1 VGVRARFHGV
11 PPRWLLHRE
20 ADSWGPIPASQAYSR
35 SQEADTHREAI
46 VILERAGQPPWMLRY
61 ALDFLTRLQGEG
73 GGGWLSSH
81 PARQDRLVEQPE
93 FDDRVADMCG
103 PDVEM
108 DRQVAIVRT
117 RMFLARGDGSTSG
130 DGSASPLTEDE
141 AARD

>member
-1 VGVRARFHGV
+1 VRARFHGV

-108 DRQVAIVRT
+108 DRQVATART
-117 RMFLARGDGSTSG
+117 RMFSRSVTAR
-130 DGSASPLTEDE
+130 
-141 AARD
+141 